1 MMKSKYVLVVTVIA
15 AVVVIG
21 LLAAVSANS
30 TATAGSSDQQSI
42 STNAC
47 PFTQSAFEEVSDGG
61 CKKKCDPNCTN
72 ECCKKKSDPN
82 SNKRCG

>member
-30 TATAGSSDQQSI
+30 SATAGSSDQQSI
-42 STNAC
+42 STKAC
-47 PFTQSAFEEVSDGG
+47 PFAQPAFEEVSDDG
-61 CKKKCDPNCTN
+61 CCKSKKKCDPNSS
-72 ECCKKKSDPN
+72 CKKKSDPN
-82 SNKRCG
+82 CTK